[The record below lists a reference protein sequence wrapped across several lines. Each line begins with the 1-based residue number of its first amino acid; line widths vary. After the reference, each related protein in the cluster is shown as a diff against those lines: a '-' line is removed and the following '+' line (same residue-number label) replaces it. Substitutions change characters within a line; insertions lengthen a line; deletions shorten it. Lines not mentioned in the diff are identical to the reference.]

1 MKTERKLLT
10 ALVTILA
17 ALLLF
22 AAPVRADEGDVKV
35 ASLSAPDI
43 TRFVTERMTSVW
55 HNYHYN
61 DETGDFEDAVWEEVD
76 CWPRDEEVT
85 VTMTD
90 GTVIS
95 GTGTQVNIRLH
106 ERYGLELYWSSDQT
120 PDDLWGVGDHTA
132 QLFAGDFSGD
142 DVRADF
148 TVTLIENPIERLIV
162 PDMTRYEGETEECW
176 GYHDENGEYV
186 DEQWFRIN
194 ANPSEQEITVET
206 TEGSVTGDLDRV
218 IRWLEETFGMHFNCY
233 WYSGE
238 TPLSPWT
245 AGNTYT
251 AFQTISGVEGEY
263 SVTILENPDAVMTVE
278 DIYCY
283 DSHLSDWTDYFDEE
297 LGEWVD
303 PGEKWRIEGHPDEIE
318 VTVNGNVYRGNVDEV
333 AWILADSENLPI
345 DRWHWE
351 TDQVYGEPVPA
362 EIHAVFTMG
371 FMRAE
376 YTIHVSPNPVE
387 SVSVAPITRMQ
398 GDNLSPMWGWNDPE
412 GNYHDEH
419 WFRTD
424 CWPYDAAVT
433 AVVSGKTYE
442 AENVDDLREM
452 LEADGYDLDL
462 WWESDENPGNVWEPG
477 EHTAVFY
484 VGDVPAYYTV
494 ILLENPILSVTVPD
508 ISVYDTVKEER
519 WGYYDEN
526 DNYIDEKW
534 YRINADPVGVDVT
547 VETTEGTFTGE
558 KYEAEDWLRETFD
571 YDFECYWATDET
583 RSDPWTAGNT
593 YTATLYFGGV
603 GGDYNVTVLETPDAV
618 LTVRDVDCFL
628 YQVSGWTDYYDE
640 DEDRWIDPGE
650 RWRIEGF
657 PEEITVTVNGHEYSG
672 YPDEVALALEEN
684 ENLVINDWHWDSD
697 QVYGEPVGETIR
709 GTFRFGFMEA
719 EYTIH
724 VSPVTFESLE
734 VPDITRF
741 DTDRFEA
748 IGEMYNESTGE
759 YQEILWDKLDCW
771 PRSAVCKVV
780 MTNGD
785 VYEGSID
792 QVMDWLEED
801 GYRDF
806 ENYWDSDET
815 PDNPWEEGE
824 YEAVFTLGNVS
835 CEYTV
840 TVVKN
845 PITKIIVPD
854 ITRYDGERE
863 EVHGYQS
870 PWGAVTDETWYRI
883 NANPSNERIKVE
895 TTAGEFTGDLGEVL
909 DWLEEK
915 FGMSFDAHWDS
926 DETPFDPW
934 TVGNTYTAA
943 QYIGGLA
950 GEYRV
955 TVLALPFENYA
966 IEVADFERSE
976 TELSDWTDYYDE
988 ELDTWV
994 DPGKPWRIDCWPD
1007 EIRVIIDGRDFIGSV
1022 GEVVEALK
1030 EEYGLVIHQIY
1041 YLTDQ
1046 VYGESVPD
1054 EIYTTFT
1061 FGFMSTSYRVRV
1073 VRSEFSVTEPVPK
1086 DVVYNKAEQT
1096 LAEAGSTTAGTMYYA
1111 LVKNDKDAIP
1121 APSDF
1126 TEELPAAKDPGIYY
1140 IWTMVKDGEA
1150 LLRSPACAGKA
1161 YIRFTDVAKTS
1172 LWYFEPV
1179 YWALENGVTS
1189 GMGEGTFQP
1198 TKELTRAQTVTF
1210 LYNLAGKP
1218 DVSGLTATE
1227 FSDVAKGAWYY
1238 DAVKWAV
1245 ANKITSGYGTGTFQP
1260 NAKCTRAM
1268 VVTFLQN
1275 FAKAEGFYMA
1285 PITTA
1290 SFKDVKANDWFRE
1303 SVDWAVENGITAG
1316 YGTGTFSPKV
1326 ICNRAMMVSFLKK
1339 VSELQN

>member
-1 MKTERKLLT
+1 
-10 ALVTILA
+10 
-17 ALLLF
+17 
-22 AAPVRADEGDVKV
+22 
-35 ASLSAPDI
+35 
-43 TRFVTERMTSVW
+43 
-55 HNYHYN
+55 
-61 DETGDFEDAVWEEVD
+61 
-76 CWPRDEEVT
+76 
-85 VTMTD
+85 
-90 GTVIS
+90 
-95 GTGTQVNIRLH
+95 
-106 ERYGLELYWSSDQT
+106 
-120 PDDLWGVGDHTA
+120 
-132 QLFAGDFSGD
+132 
-142 DVRADF
+142 
-148 TVTLIENPIERLIV
+148 
-162 PDMTRYEGETEECW
+162 
-176 GYHDENGEYV
+176 
-186 DEQWFRIN
+186 
-194 ANPSEQEITVET
+194 
-206 TEGSVTGDLDRV
+206 
-218 IRWLEETFGMHFNCY
+218 
-233 WYSGE
+233 
-238 TPLSPWT
+238 
-245 AGNTYT
+245 
-251 AFQTISGVEGEY
+251 
-263 SVTILENPDAVMTVE
+263 
-278 DIYCY
+278 
-283 DSHLSDWTDYFDEE
+283 
-297 LGEWVD
+297 
-303 PGEKWRIEGHPDEIE
+303 
-318 VTVNGNVYRGNVDEV
+318 
-333 AWILADSENLPI
+333 
-345 DRWHWE
+345 
-351 TDQVYGEPVPA
+351 
-362 EIHAVFTMG
+362 
-371 FMRAE
+371 
-376 YTIHVSPNPVE
+376 
-387 SVSVAPITRMQ
+387 
-398 GDNLSPMWGWNDPE
+398 
-412 GNYHDEH
+412 
-419 WFRTD
+419 
-424 CWPYDAAVT
+424 
-433 AVVSGKTYE
+433 
-442 AENVDDLREM
+442 
-452 LEADGYDLDL
+452 
-462 WWESDENPGNVWEPG
+462 
-477 EHTAVFY
+477 
-484 VGDVPAYYTV
+484 
-494 ILLENPILSVTVPD
+494 
-508 ISVYDTVKEER
+508 
-519 WGYYDEN
+519 
-526 DNYIDEKW
+526 
-534 YRINADPVGVDVT
+534 
-547 VETTEGTFTGE
+547 
-558 KYEAEDWLRETFD
+558 
-571 YDFECYWATDET
+571 
-583 RSDPWTAGNT
+583 
-593 YTATLYFGGV
+593 
-603 GGDYNVTVLETPDAV
+603 
-618 LTVRDVDCFL
+618 
-628 YQVSGWTDYYDE
+628 
-640 DEDRWIDPGE
+640 
-650 RWRIEGF
+650 
-657 PEEITVTVNGHEYSG
+657 
-672 YPDEVALALEEN
+672 
-684 ENLVINDWHWDSD
+684 
-697 QVYGEPVGETIR
+697 
-709 GTFRFGFMEA
+709 MEA

-1275 FAKAEGFYMA
+1275 FAKAEGFYKA
-1285 PITTA
+1285 PTTSA

>member
-55 HNYHYN
+55 NNYYYN

-148 TVTLIENPIERLIV
+148 TVTLIENPIERIIV

-376 YTIHVSPNPVE
+376 YTIHVLPNPVE

-628 YQVSGWTDYYDE
+628 YQVSEWTDYYDE

-863 EVHGYQS
+863 EMHGYVS

-1179 YWALENGVTS
+1179 YWALENAVTS

-1275 FAKAEGFYMA
+1275 FAKAEGFYKA
-1285 PITTA
+1285 PTTSA